1 MKRRTLISTTVQGL
15 AAAGAAPLAAASGKW
30 PNRFAEHLRDDFLG
44 HWRST
49 SEYSLEVLEAMPA
62 GHFGFKPNEEQ
73 RTFGEQLEHLAIA
86 NAHYFERFEKDA
98 VGARPEP
105 PETVTKDTLR
115 EFLTK
120 SFGYVETVLASL
132 TEEDFLRRDVRMG
145 FRSAAHTAQDV
156 FLRAYMH
163 TAHHRGQIVTYLRL
177 KGITPPSWRFP
188 PNGDAS
194 P

>member
-1 MKRRTLISTTVQGL
+1 MKRRTLISVSVQGL
-15 AAAGAAPLAAASGKW
+15 AAAGAAPLTAASGKW
-30 PNRFAEHLRDDFLG
+30 PNRFAEQLRDDFLG

-62 GHFGFKPNEEQ
+62 EHFGFKPNSEQ
-73 RTFGEQLEHLAIA
+73 RTFGEQLAHLASA
-86 NAHYFERFEKDA
+86 NAGYFERFEKDA
-98 VGARPEP
+98 GGPRPEP
-105 PETVTKDTLR
+105 PETPTKDTLR

-132 TEEDFLRRDVRMG
+132 TQEDFLRRDISMR
-145 FRSAAHTAQDV
+145 FRSAPHTAQDI

-188 PNGDAS
+188 PNGDAR